1 MKLQYAIGD
10 TLRNL
15 RQERHMTLRNLSI
28 KSNVAIA
35 HISDVERGRKQ
46 LSNDLL
52 ESVAHGLNLSTVE
65 LLGEIYDYLK
75 EHNEV

>member
-10 TLRNL
+10 TLSNL